1 MKPARRHPY
10 RPYILT
16 WFALALLLCLEIVA
30 SRVLRLGSAAPAIG
44 VIMAGLVGV
53 MFMNLRTASGLARIF
68 AVATIVWLVIILGMG
83 VMDPV
88 TRTDVDV
95 PQHTF

>member
-16 WFALALLLCLEIVA
+16 WFVLALLLCLEIVA
-30 SRVLRLGSAAPAIG
+30 SRVLRFGSAAPVIG

>member
-1 MKPARRHPY
+1 
-10 RPYILT
+10 
-16 WFALALLLCLEIVA
+16 VA
-30 SRVLRLGSAAPAIG
+30 SRVLRFGSAAPVIG

-83 VMDPV
+83 GMDPV